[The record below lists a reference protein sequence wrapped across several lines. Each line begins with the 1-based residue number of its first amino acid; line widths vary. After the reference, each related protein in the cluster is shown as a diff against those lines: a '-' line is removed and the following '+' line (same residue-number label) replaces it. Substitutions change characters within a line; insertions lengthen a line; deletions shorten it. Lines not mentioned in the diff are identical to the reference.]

1 MSVKRL
7 VPLNA
12 VELSADPVT
21 ARRGDIYYNTTSSQ
35 LKIYDGTAWFA
46 LQVGLADHL
55 HTYDGAIYSV
65 GSTTYPLNPVIDG
78 GTP

>member
-12 VELSADPVT
+12 AELAADPIT
-21 ARRGDIYYNTTSSQ
+21 GRRGDIYYNTTS
-35 LKIYDGTAWFA
+35 LELRVYDGTSWIA
-46 LQVGLADHL
+46 VPMNLADHL

-65 GSTTYPLNPVIDG
+65 GSTTYPMNPVIDG

>member
-7 VPLNA
+7 VALNA
-12 VELSADPVT
+12 VTLSSDP
-21 ARRGDIYYNTTSSQ
+21 ASPRLGDIYFNTVVNQ
-35 LKIYDGTAWFA
+35 LKYFDGTTWTLIPA
-46 LQVGLADHL
+46 GLLDHV

-65 GSTTYPLNPVIDG
+65 GANQVGDSQIIDG

>member
-12 VELSADPVT
+12 VELSSDPAT
-21 ARRGDIYYNTTSSQ
+21 GRIGDIYYNTVSQ
-35 LKIYDGTAWFA
+35 KLKVYSGTAWIE
-46 LQVGLADHL
+46 LQTGLADHL

-65 GSTTYPLNPVIDG
+65 GSTTYPLDPIIDG

>member
-12 VELSADPVT
+12 VELSSDPLTGRV
-21 ARRGDIYYNTTSSQ
+21 GDIYYNTT
-35 LKIYDGTAWFA
+35 LNELRVYDGTQWISTKAN
-46 LQVGLADHL
+46 LADHL
-55 HTYDGAIYSV
+55 HTYDGDIYSV
-65 GSTTYPLNPVIDG
+65 GSTTYPLDPIIDG

>member
-12 VELSADPVT
+12 VELSTDPT
-21 ARRGDIYYNTTSSQ
+21 GARRGDIYYNTTAAE
-35 LKIYDGTAWFA
+35 LRVYDGTTWTPIA
-46 LQVGLADHL
+46 VGLADHL
-55 HTYDGAIYSV
+55 HTYDGGIYSV
-65 GSTTYPLNPVIDG
+65 GNITYPMDPVIDG